1 MSKNTFPKV
10 TLHIHPNGPLHAEG
24 NQNELNRFI
33 AAMAECRN
41 LKICEY

>member
-10 TLHIHPNGPLHAEG
+10 TLHIHPKGPMHAEG